1 MNGVDRNIEGGA
13 RESDSA
19 ALGKETG
26 MTAYWIAHGKI
37 NTPGQ
42 YSKYAEQVPGILAKY
57 DGKVLARGGEHKALE
72 GPDDFPRHVVI
83 EFPSL
88 ERAEACF
95 NSDEY
100 QAAAAHRRA
109 DGAGEVRIVIVDGQ

>member
-1 MNGVDRNIEGGA
+1 MP
-13 RESDSA
+13 
-19 ALGKETG
+19 
-26 MTAYWIAHGKI
+26 AYWIAHGRIHKPELYR
-37 NTPGQ
+37 N
-42 YSKYAEQVPGILAKY
+42 YAERVPEILARY
-57 DGKVLARGGEHKALE
+57 DGRVLARGGEYKALE

-95 NSDEY
+95 DSEAY
-100 QAAAAHRRA
+100 QSAAAHRRT

>member
-1 MNGVDRNIEGGA
+1 MP
-13 RESDSA
+13 
-19 ALGKETG
+19 
-26 MTAYWIAHGKI
+26 AYWIAHGRIDKPDRYR
-37 NTPGQ
+37 N
-42 YSKYAEQVPGILAKY
+42 YAERVPEILAKY
-57 DGKVLARGGEHKALE
+57 DGRVLARGGAYKTLE

-100 QAAAAHRRA
+100 QSAAAHRRA
-109 DGAGEVRIVIVDGQ
+109 DGAGEVRIVIVEGQ

>member
-1 MNGVDRNIEGGA
+1 MP
-13 RESDSA
+13 
-19 ALGKETG
+19 
-26 MTAYWIAHGKI
+26 AYWIAHGKI
-37 NTPGQ
+37 NKPDR
-42 YSKYAEQVPGILAKY
+42 YRNYAERVPEILAKY
-57 DGKVLARGGEHKALE
+57 DGRVLARGGAYKTLE

-100 QAAAAHRRA
+100 QSAAAHRRA
-109 DGAGEVRIVIVDGQ
+109 DGAGEVRITIVDGQ

>member
-1 MNGVDRNIEGGA
+1 MP
-13 RESDSA
+13 
-19 ALGKETG
+19 
-26 MTAYWIAHGKI
+26 AYWIAHGRIDK
-37 NTPGQ
+37 PDQ
-42 YSKYAEQVPGILAKY
+42 YKHYAERVPEILAKY
-57 DGKVLARGGEHKALE
+57 DGRVLARGGAYKALE

-95 NSDEY
+95 NSDDY
-100 QAAAAHRRA
+100 QGAAAHRRA